1 MSTLPDFRLE
11 AYFTRWEFSARH
23 HMTASDAQTL
33 RLSELLA
40 LAGDAERERWDQL
53 ALGYG
58 ETWGTQPLRQAI
70 AATYDTLQ
78 PEDVLTF
85 AGAEEGI
92 YCALRVLLGNDD
104 HAIVSVPNYQSM
116 ETLALACAGSVTG
129 LALHA
134 ANDWQPDLDEFRAA
148 LRPNTR
154 VVALNFPNNPT
165 GAIAHAD
172 TFAAIV
178 DLCAERGIYL
188 FSDEVYRGL
197 ERDDTLRLP
206 QAADR
211 YERGLSLGVMS
222 KAYGLPGL
230 RIGWIAS
237 RDRDLLTRME
247 RYKHYLSICNAGPS
261 EVLATIALKSAP
273 ALLERNRTRCRNNLT
288 ALGAFFAAHP
298 DRYEW
303 REPYGGCVGFAR
315 YLGSDGVETHC
326 RRLVEE
332 AGVLLLPSS
341 LFVSDL
347 LPVPTD
353 RFRVGFG
360 RDGIDAGIAAWNDF
374 LRQS

>member
-1 MSTLPDFRLE
+1 MSILPDFRLE
-11 AYFTRWEFSARH
+11 TYFSRWEFSARH

-40 LAGDAERERWDQL
+40 LADDAERERWEQL
-53 ALGYG
+53 SLGYG
-58 ETWGTQPLRQAI
+58 ETWGTEPLRAAI
-70 AATYDTLQ
+70 AAGYDGLDAA
-78 PEDVLTF
+78 DVLTF

-92 YCALRVLLGNDD
+92 YCALRVLLGKND

-116 ETLALACAGSVTG
+116 ETLALDCAGSVSG

-165 GAIAHAD
+165 GAIARAD
-172 TFAAIV
+172 TFAAIAAI
-178 DLCAERGIYL
+178 CAERGIHL

-197 ERDDTLRLP
+197 ERDEARRLP

-211 YERGLSLGVMS
+211 CATGLSLGVMS

-230 RIGWIAS
+230 RIGWIAC
-237 RDRDLLTRME
+237 RDRALLSRME
-247 RYKHYLSICNAGPS
+247 RYKHYLSICNAKPS
-261 EVLATIALKSAP
+261 EVLATIALKA
-273 ALLERNRTRCRNNLT
+273 ADTLLARNRARCRANL
-288 ALGAFFAAHP
+288 AKLGAFFAAHP

-303 REPYGGCVGFAR
+303 REPDGGCVGFAR
-315 YLGSDGVETHC
+315 YLGADGVETHC

-332 AGVLLLPSS
+332 AGVLLLPAS
-341 LFVSDL
+341 LFESAL
-347 LPVPTD
+347 LPIPTD

-360 RDGIDAGIAAWNDF
+360 RDGIDAGIAAWEDF
-374 LRQS
+374 LAR